1 MRYILK
7 NQLIS
12 NTVSGFHSNIFTEK
26 SMGAKV
32 VILIAKHVNDK
43 RHHRYQNERYNHR
56 DKK

>member
-1 MRYILK
+1 
-7 NQLIS
+7 
-12 NTVSGFHSNIFTEK
+12 
-26 SMGAKV
+26 MGAKV